1 MSARRV
7 RGIAFAVGAIV
18 LLSGPGPIRA
28 AFPSGTITVQLAGQ
42 AAAPAATDR
51 WESAIRKF
59 EDQDRISAP
68 PRQGVVFVGSSSIVR
83 WDLAQAFPELGTAA
97 INRGFGGSQMSDVVQ
112 YASRIVI
119 PYKPRVVVL
128 YEGDNDLPTSETPAE
143 IAGQFTKFAAEVHAA
158 LPETRVVVIG
168 VKPSI
173 QRWALI
179 GKARAV
185 NTLIRR
191 ACSGQAFLTYV
202 DVEPAM
208 LGADGKPRPEL
219 YVQDGLH
226 MTAEGYKIWNA
237 AVRPLVLR

>member
-1 MSARRV
+1 MSARLV
-7 RGIAFAVGAIV
+7 RSIASAVGAIV
-18 LLSGPGPIRA
+18 LLVGPSSIRA
-28 AFPSGTITVQLAGQ
+28 ASPSGATTVRVAVQ
-42 AAAPAATDR
+42 AATAAATDR

-59 EDQDRISAP
+59 EDQDRVSPP

-119 PYKPRVVVL
+119 PYRPRIVVL

-143 IAGQFTKFAAEVHAA
+143 IAGQFTKFVAVVHAA
-158 LPETRVVVIG
+158 LPETRLVVIG

-179 GKARAV
+179 GKARDV
-185 NTLIRR
+185 NVLIRE
-191 ACSGQAFLTYV
+191 ACNGKPFLTYV
-202 DVEPAM
+202 DVEPPM

-219 YVQDGLH
+219 FVQDGLH
-226 MTAEGYKIWNA
+226 MTPEGYKIWNA